1 MRRRRFNVMAKSNA
15 ILRSERSAA
24 ASVALVVLCALG
36 LVQLGSIIRSGWT
49 HFRSGS
55 EVAANV
61 VPAQSPAPVAAA
73 SAPLVAQPQAQ
84 KNPPAAPVTPSPAAA
99 LPPLPDVSSMAS
111 SGLPPLPSL
120 APGGLPPLPVLPGQS
135 AAPSVVSSSLPS
147 TPSVVSQNPSMP
159 LTASARPSVSSIPKT
174 GNAQVDE
181 LIEVAVQSREL
192 NDAQGALQALDRAD
206 LIMPD
211 HPTVLR
217 EKALTLGKLGQAD
230 KAQELWDRISRMGP
244 GAGASMAESRTSFSD
259 GSSVP
264 PPTPT
269 GPLDNAFA
277 SLSAGTSAAPVG
289 PLSLGQCSVQRDPSV
304 ARGQK
309 MVLTMPVRTSP
320 GAKIGVDD
328 WNLDVFF
335 YDRVDE
341 VRVEPTKSDPVVYSF
356 DLPVDFMTNEE
367 VVTAVYHMPELT
379 PQDVANIGHREYY
392 GYVVKLYYKHRLM
405 STAASPRDLL
415 DNPGGAGAMNVP
427 AGNSLLPLPRPQ

>member
-1 MRRRRFNVMAKSNA
+1 MGRRRFNVMAKSNA
-15 ILRSERSAA
+15 ILGSERSAA

-36 LVQLGSIIRSGWT
+36 LVQLGTLIQSGLA
-49 HFRSGS
+49 RLRNAP
-55 EVAANV
+55 EVSTAAPAV
-61 VPAQSPAPVAAA
+61 VKSSVAAA
-73 SAPLVAQPQAQ
+73 PAIPPVQPLAQ
-84 KNPPAAPVTPSPAAA
+84 AAVVPSTSSPAAG
-99 LPPLPDVSSMAS
+99 LPPLPDISAVAK

-120 APGGLPPLPVLPGQS
+120 AADGLPPLPALPGQTS
-135 AAPSVVSSSLPS
+135 APSMVSSSLPV
-147 TPSVVSQNPSMP
+147 TRPSMP
-159 LTASARPSVSSIPKT
+159 QQTLKSVAASSPPPSASIPKT

-181 LIEVAVQSREL
+181 LIEVAAQSREL
-192 NDAQGALQALDRAD
+192 NDAEGALQALDRAD

-217 EKALTLGKLGQAD
+217 EKALTLGKLGQAG
-230 KAQELWDRISRMGP
+230 KAKELWDRISRLGP
-244 GAGASMAESRTSFSD
+244 GAGASIVEARTSFSD
-259 GSSVP
+259 GAGLP
-264 PPTPT
+264 PATPA

-277 SLSAGTSAAPVG
+277 SLSGGAAQPPAG
-289 PLSLGQCSVQRDPSV
+289 PLSLGACAVRSDASV

-309 MVLTMPVRTSP
+309 MILTMPVRSSP
-320 GAKIGVDD
+320 GAQIGVDD

-356 DLPVDFMTNEE
+356 DMPVDFTTGEE

-427 AGNSLLPLPRPQ
+427 AGNPLLPLPRPQ

>member
-1 MRRRRFNVMAKSNA
+1 MGRRRFNVMAKSNA
-15 ILRSERSAA
+15 ILGTERSAA
-24 ASVALVVLCALG
+24 ATVALVVLCALG
-36 LVQLGSIIRSGWT
+36 LVQLGTLIQSGWT
-49 HFRSGS
+49 RLRSGP
-55 EVAANV
+55 EVPSVAPAV
-61 VPAQSPAPVAAA
+61 VKA
-73 SAPLVAQPQAQ
+73 
-84 KNPPAAPVTPSPAAA
+84 PAAA
-99 LPPLPDVSSMAS
+99 LPAVLSVQAPVRTAVAPTVPSPASGLPPLPDLSAIAM

-120 APGGLPPLPVLPGQS
+120 DSDGLPPLPALPGQVS
-135 AAPSVVSSSLPS
+135 ASPKVVSSLPA
-147 TPSVVSQNPSMP
+147 PSSGVPPIPS
-159 LTASARPSVSSIPKT
+159 RPAVANAPAPAASIPKT

-181 LIEVAVQSREL
+181 LIEVAAQSREL
-192 NDAQGALQALDRAD
+192 NDAPGALQALDRAD

-230 KAQELWDRISRMGP
+230 KAQELWDRISRLGP
-244 GAGASMAESRTSFSD
+244 GAGASIAEARTSFSNA
-259 GSSVP
+259 GSQAPATP
-264 PPTPT
+264 P

-277 SLSAGTSAAPVG
+277 SLSGAASQSPAG
-289 PLSLGQCSVQRDPSV
+289 PLSLGSCAVRSDPSV

-309 MVLTMPVRTSP
+309 MILTMPVHSSP
-320 GAKIGVDD
+320 GVQIGVDD

-341 VRVEPTKSDPVVYSF
+341 VRVEPTKSDPVIYSF
-356 DLPVDFMTNEE
+356 DMPVDFTTGEE

-379 PQDVANIGHREYY
+379 PQDVASIGHREYY

-427 AGNSLLPLPRPQ
+427 AGNPLLPLPRPQ